1 MREGEVIMAKQLCE
15 RLRENIMSENYI
27 VINGKRLDL
36 AVKFWDLLTWQENK
50 SYFTLESS

>member
-1 MREGEVIMAKQLCE
+1 MAKQLCE